1 MRPPDPGA
9 GADSAE
15 RMREAAAPRARTVC
29 PCSAP
34 RFRSA
39 QPICHEPDRQA
50 KTSRCRRPPDQLG
63 ARGSHSARVG
73 HVHAPPRAIPAT
85 WSPGRQPG
93 QRVRWRVRWR
103 VRQHS
108 PGSGQAPPP
117 PRGVP
122 VKRGPHRRPLPQ
134 GTRRSL
140 LPGCPAQARGL
151 CGGAG
156 RGRGGVLSL
165 QPMTHGGPGSDA
177 SGETASPA
185 GPQQSR
191 GEVGRGDQT

>member
-1 MRPPDPGA
+1 
-9 GADSAE
+9 
-15 RMREAAAPRARTVC
+15 MREAAAPRARTVC

-85 WSPGRQPG
+85 WSSGRQPG

-108 PGSGQAPPP
+108 PGSGQSAAPTPRSPREAGSSPAPPP
-117 PRGVP
+117 SG
-122 VKRGPHRRPLPQ
+122 HA
-134 GTRRSL
+134 SL
-140 LPGCPAQARGL
+140 CAARLPGCPAQARGL
-151 CGGAG
+151 WGGAE
-156 RGRGGVLSL
+156 RGRGGVLGL

-177 SGETASPA
+177 SGETESPA
-185 GPQQSR
+185 GPQQSS
-191 GEVGRGDQT
+191 GEVGRGEQT

>member
-103 VRQHS
+103 VRQHP
-108 PGSGQAPPP
+108 PGSGQSAAPTPRSPREAGSSAAPPL
-117 PRGVP
+117 RARVA
-122 VKRGPHRRPLPQ
+122 LC
-134 GTRRSL
+134 
-140 LPGCPAQARGL
+140 CPAARRRRVAF
-151 CGGAG
+151 GAV
-156 RGRGGVLSL
+156 RGG
-165 QPMTHGGPGSDA
+165 GG
-177 SGETASPA
+177 
-185 GPQQSR
+185 
-191 GEVGRGDQT
+191 VGCSVSSQ